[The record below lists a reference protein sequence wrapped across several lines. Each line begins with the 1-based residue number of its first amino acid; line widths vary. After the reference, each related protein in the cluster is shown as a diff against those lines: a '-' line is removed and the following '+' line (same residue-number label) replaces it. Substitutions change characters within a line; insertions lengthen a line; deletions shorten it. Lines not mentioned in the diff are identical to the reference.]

1 MKKNWVRNI
10 IRGLSLTSVLFVFQA
25 CYGTPQ
31 DLGLDMLIEGQVTSK
46 TSGTPIKGIR
56 VTIADNMQY
65 IITGEDGQF
74 SFYTAM
80 LKDLTLQF
88 QDADIN
94 QDGCYIT
101 KDTVLTDVS
110 DQIYLDIKLE
120 ERK

>member
-65 IITGEDGQF
+65 VITGEDGQF